1 MSKIFGHYILRA
13 HLDDFFTPYNLTS
26 NNRNAEV
33 VGSAD
38 EELLFSLSFDSYRGP
53 LITSVKFLTQVKLK
67 INRVRI
73 LTPGC
78 PGLQPSPGKSAAVL
92 FLRSKD
98 GTNGGSEIFLE
109 IPKFNE
115 WCEIGLEYETF
126 SDLTEKYYWLDL
138 EYENGS
144 TKLNIDDY
152 NIQAAYIGQP
162 LKTVLEIEVDTAGLY
177 NGYEVI

>member
-1 MSKIFGHYILRA
+1 MSKILGHYILRA
-13 HLDDFFTPYNLTS
+13 SLDGFFTSYNFTS
-26 NNRNAEV
+26 NDRYAEV

-38 EELLFSLSFDSYRGP
+38 DELQFKLSFDSYGGSI
-53 LITSVKFLTQVKLK
+53 LTNVKFLTQAKLK
-67 INRVRI
+67 INRVRV

-92 FLRSKD
+92 FLRSND
-98 GTNGGSEIFLE
+98 GTDGGRKIFLE

-115 WCEIGLEYETF
+115 WCEIDLEYETF
-126 SDLTEKYYWLDL
+126 EDLKENYYWLDI
-138 EYENGS
+138 EYSNGS

-162 LKTVLEIEVDTAGLY
+162 LKTVLEIEVDTVGLY
-177 NGYEVI
+177 NGADII